1 MIVPF
6 SVTDFLDRALAV
18 YGERVGVVDEP
29 PQPAASLGEMSYAC
43 LL

>member
-6 SVTDFLDRALAV
+6 SVSDFLERALGV

-29 PQPAASLGEMSYAC
+29 D
-43 LL
+43 